1 VGRIHTPATLLPGL
15 DRDKRLPSVR
25 PFALVARYLYT
36 AVAEGRQDDDF
47 QGLRDE
53 HYEPGDILRVRS
65 ETWRIDSVE
74 DTGFAD
80 RKKDLLARTLHCSV
94 V

>member
-1 VGRIHTPATLLPGL
+1 M
-15 DRDKRLPSVR
+15 
-25 PFALVARYLYT
+25 ARYLYT
-36 AVAEGRQDDDF
+36 AVAQGRPNTDF

-53 HYEPGDILRVRS
+53 HYEPGDTLNVQS

-80 RKKDLLARTLHCSV
+80 RKKGVLAQTLRCTV
-94 V
+94 L